1 MTLEEA
7 MEKKGLTGKEL
18 AKRIGVSETQLSHW
32 RTGSYIGQEDR
43 LQRLANALGM
53 ALIFRPGGE
62 HWELMET
69 GERVK
74 KLRMCVICGES
85 LEGMPTRVRICR
97 KCREF
102 EAAEKERRRQRR
114 QWERDAK
121 QAESLEDFLRR
132 TGGGTDY
139 GKARAREEGRL

>member
-7 MEKKGLTGKEL
+7 MEKKELTGKEL
-18 AKRIGVSETQLSHW
+18 AKRVGVSETQLSHW

-53 ALIFRPGGE
+53 ALVFRPGGKR
-62 HWELMET
+62 WELVET

-74 KLRMCVICGES
+74 ATRVCKICGEDIT
-85 LEGMPTRVRICR
+85 GAKTNTRICA
-97 KCREF
+97 KCRED
-102 EAAEKERRRQRR
+102 EAAEKERRRQLR
-114 QWERDAK
+114 QRAK
-121 QAESLEDFLRR
+121 DEKQVESLEDFLRR